1 MTADTPRHRRPDLTF
16 HPDIVAAP
24 AQFRVVEAAPPD
36 EADQAAD
43 TPQGNRSSGADVHTG
58 RRNGKGL

>member
-24 AQFRVVEAAPPD
+24 TQFRVVEAAPHD

-43 TPQGNRSSGADVHTG
+43 TTQRKDSSSADAHAG
-58 RRNGKGL
+58 RRDGKGL

>member
-16 HPDIVAAP
+16 HPDIFAAP
-24 AQFRVVEAAPPD
+24 AQFRVVEAAPHD
-36 EADQAAD
+36 DADQAAD
-43 TPQGNRSSGADVHTG
+43 TTQWKDSSIAESQIG